1 MAVRDDSAGEI
12 LKKFLA
18 TKRVEGTADSTLRRQ
33 IGRVSN
39 RSLDGMPC
47 SSVGCNSIQADLN
60 GINANYSL

>member
-18 TKRVEGTADSTLRRQ
+18 TKRVEGTADSTLRRK

-47 SSVGCNSIQADLN
+47 ISVGYNSIQADL
-60 GINANYSL
+60 L